1 MALSSF
7 TNIGSSLKA
16 HWASWLVRAKLAA
29 LGSIEL
35 GKHVFAHGL
44 KEGDEQPCTSLSS

>member
-29 LGSIEL
+29 LGHIES
-35 GKHVFAHGL
+35 GKHTFVHGL
-44 KEGDEQPCTSLSS
+44 KEGDERPCTCSSS